1 MTALSLESGPRALK
15 RLSEDQSSGLSGEMS
30 DCSPWYLLRG
40 TGGLSL
46 SMYAVY
52 ALRLRLI
59 TYDSLKETV
68 CCMMLYVLS

>member
-59 TYDSLKETV
+59 TYDSLEETV